1 MTPWIQAL
9 RAAVVSGTLASACS
23 ILVLAWRGRT
33 DAQAVAAPLNAPS
46 HWLWRRALWQNEASL
61 RYTLTGVLVHQAAS
75 LFWALLYERMA
86 PRHAPRDPLTAVR
99 DAAAVTVVAA
109 VVDLKLVPPRLTPG
123 FEHRLKPRS
132 LTGVYLAFGAGLALA
147 GVLASRGKPR

>member
-1 MTPWIQAL
+1 
-9 RAAVVSGTLASACS
+9 
-23 ILVLAWRGRT
+23 
-33 DAQAVAAPLNAPS
+33 S

-86 PRHAPRDPLTAVR
+86 PRHEPRAPLTAVR

-123 FEHRLKPRS
+123 FEHRLKPGS

-147 GVLASRGKPR
+147 GVLAARGKPR